1 MKKLLK
7 IILILISIP
16 LLATLIAYQTYKPED
31 YCKTAEI
38 SKDMYE
44 EYTKKL
50 GMTYFEYTLLSEY
63 KQLAL
68 LKKNTDYGFLKA
80 SYNIKREAEL
90 KCIDYKWMNKWDRF
104 ELDVYSGEYFK

>member
-7 IILILISIP
+7 IILILISTPI
-16 LLATLIAYQTYKPED
+16 LVTLIAYQTHNPED
-31 YCKTAEI
+31 YCQTAEI
-38 SKDMYE
+38 AKEMYE

-68 LKKNTDYGFLKA
+68 LKINMICLLFQFL
-80 SYNIKREAEL
+80 Y
-90 KCIDYKWMNKWDRF
+90 
-104 ELDVYSGEYFK
+104 